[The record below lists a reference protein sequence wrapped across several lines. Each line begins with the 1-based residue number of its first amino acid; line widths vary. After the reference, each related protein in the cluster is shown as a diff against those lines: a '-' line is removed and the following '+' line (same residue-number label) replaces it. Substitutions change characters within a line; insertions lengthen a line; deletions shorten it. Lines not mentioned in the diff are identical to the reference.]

1 MKEPTPFLSVVVLAL
16 NEEPFITQVL
26 SRIASRSGLEQLEL
40 IVVDGGSTDRTV
52 SIASRFGSV
61 VNSPPGRA
69 TQMNRGLREASGQ
82 VVLFCHGDTILPVDF
97 GYTVQVA
104 LQDPG
109 VVGGAFRPIYRPAHP
124 VLTGLSWVLRLDT
137 PYLMFGDQA
146 MFARSSV
153 LKGMGGVP
161 RLPLMED
168 VALAL
173 ALSKQGTMIRLRDQV
188 ETSSRRFL
196 EHGVFRQLI
205 LDIRLLLAYHLFRI
219 SPADLAARYR
229 VTARDQTLDPDRR
242 GVMVGVMAKAPL
254 PGHAKTR
261 LGKDLGKEQ
270 ALAIYGLILKNTLN
284 KLEKLPVGF
293 HPLLLAAGKRDQA
306 WFQEHYPG
314 WQIKRQVG
322 GTLGDR
328 LQKASEQMFLSDAQ
342 KVILVAADVP
352 DVGVSEVLDA
362 ARGLD
367 EANLIL
373 GPSPDGGYYLIGIDQ
388 PYPELFQDIRWG
400 GERVL
405 EQTRAKAQ
413 FLGLKIQMLS
423 PLMDIDTGRDWKMH
437 QNENF

>member
-1 MKEPTPFLSVVVLAL
+1 
-16 NEEPFITQVL
+16 
-26 SRIASRSGLEQLEL
+26 
-40 IVVDGGSTDRTV
+40 
-52 SIASRFGSV
+52 
-61 VNSPPGRA
+61 
-69 TQMNRGLREASGQ
+69 
-82 VVLFCHGDTILPVDF
+82 
-97 GYTVQVA
+97 
-104 LQDPG
+104 
-109 VVGGAFRPIYRPAHP
+109 
-124 VLTGLSWVLRLDT
+124 
-137 PYLMFGDQA
+137 
-146 MFARSSV
+146 
-153 LKGMGGVP
+153 
-161 RLPLMED
+161 
-168 VALAL
+168 
-173 ALSKQGTMIRLRDQV
+173 QV

-367 EANLIL
+367 EAHLIL

-388 PYPELFQDIRWG
+388 PYPELFQDIHWG
-400 GERVL
+400 SERVL

-437 QNENF
+437 QNENLGEG